1 MIFQIDI
8 AQIQHVNRL
17 SLKLDLSKNG
27 LTCIVGKNGVGKTT
41 LVRAIRNVASA
52 DTFIKTASRGIFSD
66 KSSVAYHLDDEQIE
80 FVYDGEIDS
89 LNCKQSIPQQLRTLC
104 ATELPMPHGERFNFF
119 QTVSEADT
127 DIRRQIILEEYS
139 RPDELIQFLSDIYTS
154 SKFDSLIETN
164 VKGKS
169 YYSILL
175 AGNRYVREDYLSSG
189 EYFLINLYRTIRG
202 AAKLIVIDEIDLS
215 LDAAAQV
222 HLLRKLREFC
232 AKYECN
238 MLFTTHSLAMM
249 RMLDANEL
257 LYMSPSDDGIDLTPA
272 SYSYIRSILFGFV
285 GWDRYILTEDGRLI
299 DFIDFIIQSHC
310 SAFFS
315 YKLIYVGGASQVVD
329 LLKRNRKES
338 FLAESGVVIAV
349 LDGDQYGERY
359 AKEDGVY
366 LIPIQ
371 SVEKA
376 IGEYYEEP
384 DFPYKLAAGKGFNGS
399 KDLVHSLLR
408 DKVASLQQLFA
419 YIFERNKEGFSPLI
433 ETLNRLLSPQK

>member
-8 AQIQHVNRL
+8 AQIQHVNYL
-17 SLKLDLSKNG
+17 SLELDLSKNG
-27 LTCIVGKNGVGKTT
+27 ITCIVGKNGVGKTT

-66 KSSVAYHLDDEQIE
+66 KSSIAYRLGDEQIE
-80 FVYDGEIDS
+80 FVYDDEIDS
-89 LNCKQSIPQQLRTLC
+89 LNCKQPIPQQLRTLC

-119 QTVSEADT
+119 QTVSEVDT
-127 DIRRQIILEEYS
+127 DIRRQIILEDYS

-154 SKFDSLIETN
+154 NKFDSLIETN

-175 AGNRYVREDYLSSG
+175 ADNRYVREDYLSSG
-189 EYFLINLYRTIRG
+189 EYFLINLYRTIKG
-202 AAKLIVIDEIDLS
+202 ATKLIVIDEIDLS
-215 LDAAAQV
+215 LDAGAQV

-249 RMLDANEL
+249 RMLGANEL
-257 LYMSPSDDGIDLTPA
+257 LYMSPSSDGIDLAPA
-272 SYSYIRSILFGFV
+272 SYSYIKSILFGFV

-299 DFIDFIIQSHC
+299 EFIDFIIQTHC

-315 YKLIYVGGASQVVD
+315 YKLIYAGGASQVVD

-349 LDGDQYGERY
+349 LDGDQDGERY
-359 AKEDGVY
+359 AKEEGVY
-366 LIPIQ
+366 LIPVQ

-384 DFPYKLAAGKGFNGS
+384 DFPYKLAPGKGFNGS

-419 YIFERNKEGFSPLI
+419 YIFERNKDGFSPLI
-433 ETLNRLLSPQK
+433 ETLNKLLSP